1 MLRRFFPGRQT
12 ADEDASRF
20 TTVNPMTA
28 SFPRA
33 QAGPGAEGSAAAEAE
48 DLSARAPSA
57 GLATRLIGN
66 PAFGAPAPTTA
77 RAFGPTPPIPGRF
90 APAAASVAA
99 ASAAA
104 TADDYSEE
112 DLARDM
118 LGNERGDIVFPEE
131 QATEPNYSQ
140 MSMEDRLR
148 QFQSVWTGMPRENRD
163 IIRAFFTLGRTV
175 LGDTVSFR
183 GRDDGSVEMVFSDE
197 DNDEASVD
205 DPSGQAQAIARQQG
219 QADDMAEDP
228 TGAGKRA
235 LLNRRR
241 QELMALKHRR

>member
-12 ADEDASRF
+12 PEEDASRF

-57 GLATRLIGN
+57 GLAARLIGN
-66 PAFGAPAPTTA
+66 PAFG
-77 RAFGPTPPIPGRF
+77 RSFGPAPPIPSRF
-90 APAAASVAA
+90 APAAAAVAA
-99 ASAAA
+99 A
-104 TADDYSEE
+104 TTEEYDDE
-112 DLARDM
+112 DLGRDM
-118 LGNERGDIVFPEE
+118 FSNERGEIVYPRET
-131 QATEPNYSQ
+131 AAAPRDPST
-140 MSMEDRLR
+140 MSLDDRIR
-148 QFQSVWTGMPRENRD
+148 EFQNNWASMPTENRD
-163 IIRAFFTLGRTV
+163 MVKAFFTYGYELFGRS
-175 LGDTVSFR
+175 VSFV
-183 GRDDGSVEMVFSDE
+183 GNPSGAVELIIADE